1 MRTPTRAGFIVAGVV
16 AAASVTA
23 AAVLFTEDFSGMPTG
38 ACIADDATVGAWTFV
53 YNGYGC
59 NAFIDVDAD
68 TVLMEQPAAAT
79 ASHET
84 HGSLVLGPYT
94 SGDLV
99 VQLSTAT
106 TRQLRTGSPPNP
118 WEVGWVLWNY
128 SDSTHFYYFIPKPNG
143 WELGKADP
151 AYPGAQRFLAT
162 GSSPRFPIG
171 SWYGV
176 RIDQSGGT
184 IQVTVDG
191 KALTSFTDV
200 ERPYT
205 SGRVGLYSEDAEAF
219 FDDVSIATPDKPRG
233 KKKPR

>member
-99 VQLSTAT
+99 VQLSTPQ
-106 TRQLRTGSPPNP
+106 RSSNRCSPSRTS
-118 WEVGWVLWNY
+118 
-128 SDSTHFYYFIPKPNG
+128 KP
-143 WELGKADP
+143 
-151 AYPGAQRFLAT
+151 T
-162 GSSPRFPIG
+162 CCC
-171 SWYGV
+171 
-176 RIDQSGGT
+176 
-184 IQVTVDG
+184 TV
-191 KALTSFTDV
+191 S
-200 ERPYT
+200 RPT
-205 SGRVGLYSEDAEAF
+205 ARC
-219 FDDVSIATPDKPRG
+219 P
-233 KKKPR
+233 

>member
-1 MRTPTRAGFIVAGVV
+1 MSAHRRAGLAFAGILAAAGVAGAGIV
-16 AAASVTA
+16 
-23 AAVLFTEDFSGMPTG
+23 FTEDFSGMPTG
-38 ACIADDATVGAWTFV
+38 ACMADGAMVGAWTFV
-53 YNGYGC
+53 YDGYGC
-59 NAFIDVDAD
+59 NAFVDVDGN

-94 SGDLV
+94 TGDLV
-99 VQLSTAT
+99 VQVSTAT
-106 TRQLRTGSPPNP
+106 TRQLRTGSAPNP

-128 SDSTHFYYFIPKPNG
+128 SDNTHFYYFITKPNG

-162 GSSPRFPIG
+162 GASPRFPIG
-171 SWYGV
+171 SWYRV
-176 RIDQSGGT
+176 RIDQIGGT

-191 KALTSFTDV
+191 RALTTFTDV

-205 SGRVGLYSEDAEAF
+205 SGRVGLYSEDAEAY
-219 FDDVSIATPDKPRG
+219 FDEVSIATPDKPRG
-233 KKKPR
+233 KKKR